1 MVQFRK
7 VAQMEY
13 RVQVH
18 SGGRFVLPS
27 KLRKELQIKAGDEI
41 VLQLENGSIRMVPLH
56 QAVVIAQQAVK
67 KYVPQ
72 GTSLVD
78 DLIQARR
85 EEAAHE

>member
-1 MVQFRK
+1 
-7 VAQMEY
+7 MEF

-41 VLQLENGSIRMVPLH
+41 VLRLENGSIRLVPLH
-56 QAVVIAQQAVK
+56 QAVIIAQQTVK
-67 KYVPQ
+67 KYVPK
-72 GTSLVD
+72 GTSLVV
-78 DLIQARR
+78 DLIHARK

>member
-1 MVQFRK
+1 
-7 VAQMEY
+7 MEF

-41 VLQLENGSIRMVPLH
+41 VLSLEDGSVRLIPLR
-56 QAVVIAQQAVK
+56 QAVRIAQQTVK
-67 KYVPQ
+67 KYVPK
-72 GTSLVD
+72 GTSLVE
-78 DLIQARR
+78 DLIQARK

>member
-1 MVQFRK
+1 
-7 VAQMEY
+7 MEF

-41 VLQLENGSIRMVPLH
+41 ILRLENGSIRLVPLH
-56 QAVVIAQQAVK
+56 QAVIIAQQTVK

-72 GTSLVD
+72 GTSLVE
-78 DLIQARR
+78 DLIQARK
-85 EEAAHE
+85 EEATRE

>member
-1 MVQFRK
+1 
-7 VAQMEY
+7 MEF

-41 VLQLENGSIRMVPLH
+41 VLSLEDGSVRLIPLH
-56 QAVVIAQQAVK
+56 QAVRIAQQTVK
-67 KYVPQ
+67 KYVPK
-72 GTSLVD
+72 GTSLVA
-78 DLIQARR
+78 DLIEARK

>member
-1 MVQFRK
+1 
-7 VAQMEY
+7 MEF

-41 VLQLENGSIRMVPLH
+41 VLSLEDGYVRLIPLH
-56 QAVVIAQQAVK
+56 QAVRIAQQTVK
-67 KYVPQ
+67 KYVPKE
-72 GTSLVD
+72 TSLVA
-78 DLIQARR
+78 DLIQARK

>member
-1 MVQFRK
+1 
-7 VAQMEY
+7 MEF

-41 VLQLENGSIRMVPLH
+41 ILHLENGSIRLVPLH
-56 QAVVIAQQAVK
+56 QAVKIAQQTVK
-67 KYVPQ
+67 KYVPK
-72 GTSLVD
+72 GTSLVA
-78 DLIQARR
+78 DLIQARK

>member
-1 MVQFRK
+1 
-7 VAQMEY
+7 MEF

-41 VLQLENGSIRMVPLH
+41 VLRLENGSVRLVPLH
-56 QAVVIAQQAVK
+56 QAVIIAQQTVK

-72 GTSLVD
+72 GTSLVE
-78 DLIQARR
+78 DLIHARK
-85 EEAAHE
+85 EEAVHE

>member
-1 MVQFRK
+1 
-7 VAQMEY
+7 MEF

-41 VLQLENGSIRMVPLH
+41 VLRLENGTIRLVPLH
-56 QAVVIAQQAVK
+56 QAVIIAQQTVK

-72 GTSLVD
+72 GTSLVA
-78 DLIQARR
+78 DLIHARK
-85 EEAAHE
+85 EEAVHE

>member
-1 MVQFRK
+1 
-7 VAQMEY
+7 MEF

-41 VLQLENGSIRMVPLH
+41 VLRLENGSVRLVPLH
-56 QAVVIAQQAVK
+56 QAVIIAQQTVK

-72 GTSLVD
+72 GTSLVE
-78 DLIQARR
+78 DLIQARK
-85 EEAAHE
+85 EEATRE